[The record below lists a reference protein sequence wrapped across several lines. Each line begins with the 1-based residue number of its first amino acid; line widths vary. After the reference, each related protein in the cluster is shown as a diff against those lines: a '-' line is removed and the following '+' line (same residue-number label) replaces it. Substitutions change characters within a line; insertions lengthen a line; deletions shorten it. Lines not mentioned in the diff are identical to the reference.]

1 MSVDYNNFASTFS
14 KSRENMKWE
23 EIDYFLGFLWKENLN
38 WISVLDVGCWNGRLL
53 AHLEKIEA
61 SHLVP
66 LNKGENLSK
75 NEGRGIS
82 IANYLWIDASSWLI
96 DEAKKLHL
104 NHKFEVLDML
114 SISDIEDTFDCIFFI
129 ASFHHLHTIE
139 ERIDVLKEAKK
150 LLNPNW
156 TIFMTNW
163 ALNSELNTEKYKN
176 SIIENSKN
184 EFWSQDYNI
193 KIGKFTR
200 FYHSFSLEEL
210 EYLFKEAWFEIVENR
225 LFNNGRNWVSVLK

>member
-1 MSVDYNNFASTFS
+1 MTVDYNNFASTFS

-23 EIDYFLGFLWKENLN
+23 EIDYFLDFLLKENLN

-53 AHLEKIEA
+53 EHIEKSWI
-61 SHLVP
+61 
-66 LNKGENLSK
+66 NIND
-75 NEGRGIS
+75 
-82 IANYLWIDASSWLI
+82 YLWTDLSEGLI
-96 DEAKKLHL
+96 EEAKKLHP

-114 SISDIEDTFDCIFFI
+114 SISDIEDKFDCIFFI
-129 ASFHHLHTIE
+129 ASFHHLKTIE
-139 ERIDVLKEAKK
+139 ERIEVLREAKK
-150 LLNPNW
+150 LLTQNG

-193 KIGKFTR
+193 KIGKFIR

-210 EYLFKEAWFEIVENR
+210 EFLFKETWFEVVENR
-225 LFNNGRNWVSVLK
+225 LFDNGRNFVSVVREENL